1 MQCQDDVSSL
11 FFRKKFTNTQL
22 NVLTKIYVHTVP
34 TESVKI
40 HIYLEMQINPHIDSD
55 ILKTIIMPTIYVNL
69 RDFYGSVLEKNVLGE
84 GRF

>member
-1 MQCQDDVSSL
+1 MFIQH
-11 FFRKKFTNTQL
+11 
-22 NVLTKIYVHTVP
+22 IP